1 MAGKITIYMGCMYS
15 GKTSALISSCRRH
28 LSIDRKILV
37 INYAGDNRY
46 SEFSEIVSHNK
57 DKISCLKV
65 NKLGD
70 INLDLIL
77 NVESIMIDEGQF
89 FTDLFEYVSQW
100 ADELDVH
107 VVIAGLDGTSERTP
121 FGDMLKLIPHAEEVE
136 RLTAFCSECR
146 DGTVAVYS
154 KYFGETAKD
163 ENGVAIGGAE
173 AYRPVC
179 RKHYRPF

>member
-1 MAGKITIYMGCMYS
+1 MSGKITIYMGCMYS

-89 FTDLFEYVSQW
+89 FSDLSEYVTKW
-100 ADELDVH
+100 CDEYKKKIYISALDGDYKRQPFGQILQLIPNAEQVH
-107 VVIAGLDGTSERTP
+107 KFNALCIKCKDGTEASFTHRLSKETEQVVIGASNYVPL
-121 FGDMLKLIPHAEEVE
+121 
-136 RLTAFCSECR
+136 CR
-146 DGTVAVYS
+146 QHYL
-154 KYFGETAKD
+154 
-163 ENGVAIGGAE
+163 ENN
-173 AYRPVC
+173 
-179 RKHYRPF
+179 